1 MDDLTKKREETTN
14 GNTAYKAVAVKREHE
29 TVNKKI
35 TILRQQTEAQ
45 ANATASYATV
55 AINSAGFRDTKRS

>member
-14 GNTAYKAVAVKREHE
+14 GNTAYKAVAVKYGIE

-35 TILRQQTEAQ
+35 TILRKQNEAQ
-45 ANATASYATV
+45 ANATASYANV
-55 AINSAGFRDTKRS
+55 SMH

>member
-1 MDDLTKKREETTN
+1 MDDLTKNQEETTN

-35 TILRQQTEAQ
+35 TILR
-45 ANATASYATV
+45 
-55 AINSAGFRDTKRS
+55 